1 MNIIQILKIKDII
14 KIKKKE
20 LPSPIEED
28 IHKFFPSPKFVQ
40 DYIEQSL
47 KY

>member
-1 MNIIQILKIKDII
+1 MDIRKIWKIKDII
-14 KIKKKE
+14 KIKKEE

-28 IHKFFPSPKFVQ
+28 IHKFLPSPKFVQ

>member
-1 MNIIQILKIKDII
+1 MDIMRILKIKDII
-14 KIKKKE
+14 EIKKKE
-20 LPSPIEED
+20 VPSPIEED
-28 IHKFFPSPKFVQ
+28 IHNLLPSPKFVQ